1 VSFERFR
8 RIVLEDRDMQARLRQ
23 APEFDDFLARVIE
36 MGSGAGAG
44 VARLSG
50 DEVRRAVRESRRAWL
65 ERWLP

>member
-1 VSFERFR
+1 MSFERFR

-36 MGSGAGAG
+36 MGSGGGAA
-44 VARLSG
+44 ARLSG
-50 DEVRRAVRESRRAWL
+50 DEVRRAVHESRRAWL